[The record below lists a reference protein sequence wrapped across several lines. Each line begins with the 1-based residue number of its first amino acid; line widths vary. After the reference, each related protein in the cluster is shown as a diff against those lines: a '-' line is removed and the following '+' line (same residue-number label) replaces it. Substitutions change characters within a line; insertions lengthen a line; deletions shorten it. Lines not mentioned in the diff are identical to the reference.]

1 MKLEKLILENYRGY
15 QGRTEI
21 VINELTALIGRNDVG
36 KTTVLDALGVFF
48 DHSLCKYDISDKC
61 VYAAE
66 NDDVNIGC
74 VFSGVPESLV
84 LDASSH
90 TTFSNEYLLNS
101 DGHLEL
107 HKIYK
112 KGKGAG
118 VIHAY
123 CRHPSARGVKGILL
137 KKNDE
142 LKAIAQSLSINVE
155 DRRSNVSLRQAI
167 YQEKDDLRL
176 TNQLVSLSKE
186 DGKAIWEQIQ
196 TYLPH
201 FALFRA
207 DRPSTD
213 EESEVQDPMKAAI
226 LNALDELESDLNDI
240 KQRVKEKALA
250 VATNTIS
257 HLNDIDPNLAQQL
270 APEFKAEPK
279 WGSIFKL
286 SLVGDDGIHI
296 NKRGSGVRR
305 LILISF
311 FKAEAERIKNENS
324 GRGVI
329 YAIEEPETSQHP
341 SNQKLLLEAFSELA
355 SLENCQVLLTT
366 HVPALAGQLPLE
378 SIRHI
383 HRNASGDLAIT
394 QDTDS
399 VYEYIAKDLG
409 VLPDSRAQV
418 FLCLEGPNDVNF
430 FKGMSRILLRD
441 GVEVPDLNNDPRIVL
456 LPLGGSTL
464 KDWVNRHYLKNVG
477 KPEIHIYDRDTEV
490 PPKYQQ
496 ACEKVNARGDGSIA
510 FLTSKREAEN
520 YLHVDAIKQ
529 AFQLEIDLA
538 IDDQTDI
545 PNLLVEHTP
554 YTESNVKKKLNSR
567 AVSFMSKEL
576 LEQVDTNREVL
587 EWFNAINSR
596 LS

>member
-15 QGRTEI
+15 QERTEI
-21 VINELTALIGRNDVG
+21 VISELTALIGRNDVG

-48 DHSLCKYDISDKC
+48 GHKLCKYDISDKC
-61 VYAAE
+61 VYAAL
-66 NDDVNIGC
+66 NDDVKIGC
-74 VFSGVPESLV
+74 VFSGVPERLV
-84 LDASSH
+84 LDASSQ

-118 VIHAY
+118 AIYAY

-142 LKAIAQSLSINVE
+142 LKAIAQSLSISVE

-176 TNQLVSLSKE
+176 TDQLVSLSKE

-213 EESEVQDPMKAAI
+213 EESEVQDPMKAAVV
-226 LNALDELESDLNDI
+226 NALDELESDLNDI

-250 VATNTIS
+250 VATNTIN

-279 WGSIFKL
+279 WDSIFKL

-311 FKAEAERIKNENS
+311 FKAEAERIKQENS

-394 QDTDS
+394 QDSDS

-441 GVEVPDLNNDPRIVL
+441 GAEVPDLNSDPRVVL

-477 KPEIHIYDRDTEV
+477 KPEIHIYDRDTEE

-496 ACEKVNARGDGSIA
+496 ACERVNTRGDGSIA

-529 AFQLEIDLA
+529 AFQLEIDLE
-538 IDDQTDI
+538 IDGQTDI

-554 YTESNVKKKLNSR
+554 YRESNVKKKLNSR

-576 LEQVDTNREVL
+576 LEQVDTNGEVL

>member
-1 MKLEKLILENYRGY
+1 MKLEKLIIENFRGY
-15 QGRTEI
+15 QGRIEI
-21 VINELTALIGRNDVG
+21 SLNDLTALIGRNDVG

-48 DHSLCKYDISDKC
+48 GHKLCKYDISDKC
-61 VYAAE
+61 VYSDI
-66 NDDVNIGC
+66 NDDVTIGC
-74 VFSGVPESLV
+74 VFSGIPENLV
-84 LDASSH
+84 LDATSQ
-90 TTFSNEYLLNS
+90 TTLNDEFLLNE
-101 DGHLEL
+101 DGQLEL
-107 HKIYK
+107 HKVFK
-112 KGKGAG
+112 KGKGTGA
-118 VIHAY
+118 IHAY
-123 CRHPSARGVKGILL
+123 CNHPSVRDAKGILL

-142 LKAIAQSLSINVE
+142 LKAIAQRLSIEVE
-155 DRRSNVSLRQAI
+155 DRRSNVALRQAI
-167 YQEKDDLRL
+167 YREKGDLRL
-176 TNQLVSLSKE
+176 TNQLVALAKE

-196 TYLPH
+196 AYLPH

-213 EESEVQDPMKAAI
+213 EESEVQDPMKAAVV
-226 LNALDELESDLNDI
+226 NALNEIEDDLNGI
-240 KQRVKEKALA
+240 KERVKEKALA
-250 VATNTIS
+250 VAVKTIS

-279 WGSIFKL
+279 WDSIFKL

-305 LILISF
+305 LVLISF

-341 SNQKLLLEAFSELA
+341 NNQKLLLEAFSELS
-355 SLENCQVLLTT
+355 SLENCQVMLTT

-383 HRNASGDLAIT
+383 HRNDNGDLVIT
-394 QDTDS
+394 QEEDS
-399 VYEYIAKDLG
+399 VYDYIAKDLG

-441 GVEVPDLNNDPRIVL
+441 GVEVPDLNNDPRVVM

-464 KDWVNRHYLKNVG
+464 KDWVNSHYLRSVG
-477 KPEIHIYDRDTEV
+477 KPEVHIYDRDTDQ

-496 ACEKVNARGDGSIA
+496 AHDRVNSRGDGSIA

-529 AFQLEIDLA
+529 AFRLEVDLEIN
-538 IDDQTDI
+538 DQTDI
-545 PNLLVEHTP
+545 PNLLVAHTP
-554 YTESNVKKKLNSR
+554 YKESNVKKKLNSR
-567 AVSFMSKEL
+567 AVSNMSLEL
-576 LEQVDTNREVL
+576 LEQVDTNGEVL
-587 EWFNAINSR
+587 EWFNAISSR
-596 LS
+596 IN

>member
-48 DHSLCKYDISDKC
+48 GHRLCKYDISDKC

-123 CRHPSARGVKGILL
+123 CRHPSAKGVKGILL

-279 WGSIFKL
+279 WDSIFKL

-311 FKAEAERIKNENS
+311 FKAEAERIKQENS

-441 GVEVPDLNNDPRIVL
+441 GVEVPDLNSDPRIVL

-554 YTESNVKKKLNSR
+554 YNESNVKKKLNSR

>member
-15 QGRTEI
+15 QERTEI
-21 VINELTALIGRNDVG
+21 VISELTALIGRNDVG

-48 DHSLCKYDISDKC
+48 GHKLCKYDISDKC

-66 NDDVNIGC
+66 NDDVKIGC
-74 VFSGVPESLV
+74 VFSGVPERLV
-84 LDASSH
+84 LDASSQ

-107 HKIYK
+107 HRIYK

-118 VIHAY
+118 AIYAY

-137 KKNDE
+137 KTNDE
-142 LKAIAQSLSINVE
+142 LKAIAQSLSISVE
-155 DRRSNVSLRQAI
+155 DWRSNVSLRQAI

-176 TNQLVSLSKE
+176 TDQLVSLSKE
-186 DGKAIWEQIQ
+186 DGKAIWGQIQ

-213 EESEVQDPMKAAI
+213 EESEVQDPMKAAVV
-226 LNALDELESDLNDI
+226 NALDEMESDLNDI

-279 WGSIFKL
+279 WDGIFKL

-311 FKAEAERIKNENS
+311 FKAEAERIKQENS

-394 QDTDS
+394 QDSDS

-441 GVEVPDLNNDPRIVL
+441 GAEVPDLNSDPRVVL

-477 KPEIHIYDRDTEV
+477 KPEIHIYDRDTEE

-496 ACEKVNARGDGSIA
+496 ACERVNARRDGSIA

-529 AFQLEIDLA
+529 AFQLEIDLE
-538 IDDQTDI
+538 IDCQTDI

-554 YTESNVKKKLNSR
+554 YKESNVKKKLNSR

-576 LEQVDTNREVL
+576 LEQVDTNGEVL

>member
-15 QGRTEI
+15 QERTEI

-48 DHSLCKYDISDKC
+48 GHKLCKYDISDKC

-66 NDDVNIGC
+66 NDDVKIGC

-84 LDASSH
+84 LDASSQ

-107 HKIYK
+107 HKIYT

-118 VIHAY
+118 AIHAY
-123 CRHPSARGVKGILL
+123 CRHPSARDVKGILL

-142 LKAIAQSLSINVE
+142 LKAIAKSLSINVE

-213 EESEVQDPMKAAI
+213 EESEVQDPMKAAVV
-226 LNALDELESDLNDI
+226 NALDELENDLNDI

-279 WGSIFKL
+279 WDSIFKL

-311 FKAEAERIKNENS
+311 FKAEAERIKQENS

-341 SNQKLLLEAFSELA
+341 SNQKLLLEAFSELS
-355 SLENCQVLLTT
+355 SLENCQVILTT

-394 QDTDS
+394 QDNDS

-441 GVEVPDLNNDPRIVL
+441 GADVPDLNSDPRVIL

-464 KDWVNRHYLKNVG
+464 KDWVNYHYLKNVG
-477 KPEIHIYDRDTEV
+477 KPEIHIYDRDTEE
-490 PPKYQQ
+490 PPRYQQ
-496 ACEKVNARGDGSIA
+496 ACETVNARGDGSIA

-529 AFQLEIDLA
+529 AFQLEIDLEV
-538 IDDQTDI
+538 DGQTDI

-554 YTESNVKKKLNSR
+554 YKESNVKKKLNSR

-576 LEQVDTNREVL
+576 LEQVDTNGEVL

>member
-48 DHSLCKYDISDKC
+48 GHKLCKYDISDKC

-66 NDDVNIGC
+66 NDDVKIGC

-118 VIHAY
+118 IIHAY

-142 LKAIAQSLSINVE
+142 LKAIAQSLFINVE

-279 WGSIFKL
+279 WDSIFKL

-311 FKAEAERIKNENS
+311 FKAEAERIKQENS

-383 HRNASGDLAIT
+383 HRNASGDLVIT
-394 QDTDS
+394 QDNDS

-409 VLPDSRAQV
+409 VLPDSRVQV

-441 GVEVPDLNNDPRIVL
+441 GAEIPDLNSDPRVVL

-464 KDWVNRHYLKNVG
+464 RKVRTSRRTALALIAATVQG
-477 KPEIHIYDRDTEV
+477 IQLR
-490 PPKYQQ
+490 
-496 ACEKVNARGDGSIA
+496 ACRG
-510 FLTSKREAEN
+510 
-520 YLHVDAIKQ
+520 
-529 AFQLEIDLA
+529 
-538 IDDQTDI
+538 
-545 PNLLVEHTP
+545 LL
-554 YTESNVKKKLNSR
+554 KLNNAEMVLLSKPRR
-567 AVSFMSKEL
+567 ARLTAVFAALQFLRRTRAIRCKLCLASIHFKHTQSK
-576 LEQVDTNREVL
+576 
-587 EWFNAINSR
+587 
-596 LS
+596 

>member
-1 MKLEKLILENYRGY
+1 MKLEKLIIENFRGY
-15 QGRTEI
+15 KGRIEI
-21 VINELTALIGRNDVG
+21 SLDNLTALIGRNDVG

-48 DHSLCKYDISDKC
+48 GHKLCKYDISDKC
-61 VYAAE
+61 VYSGVD
-66 NDDVNIGC
+66 DDVIIGC
-74 VFSGVPESLV
+74 VFSGIPDNLI
-84 LDASSH
+84 LDASSQ
-90 TTFSNEYLLNS
+90 TTLNDEFLLNE
-101 DGHLEL
+101 DGQLEL
-107 HKIYK
+107 HKIFK

-118 VIHAY
+118 AIHAY
-123 CRHPSARGVKGILL
+123 CRHPSVRDAKGILL

-142 LKAIAQSLSINVE
+142 LKAIAERLSIDVQ
-155 DRRSNVSLRQAI
+155 DRRSNVILRQAI
-167 YQEKDDLRL
+167 YNEKGDLRL
-176 TNQLVSLSKE
+176 TNQLVALAKE

-196 TYLPH
+196 SYLPH

-213 EESEVQDPMKAAI
+213 DESEVQDPMKAAVI
-226 LNALDELESDLNDI
+226 NALGEIEEDLNYI
-240 KQRVKEKALA
+240 KDKVKEKALA
-250 VATNTIS
+250 VAINTIS
-257 HLNDIDPNLAQQL
+257 HLNDIDSNLAQQL
-270 APEFKAEPK
+270 SPEFKTEPK
-279 WGSIFKL
+279 WDSIFKL

-305 LILISF
+305 LVLISF

-341 SNQKLLLEAFSELA
+341 NNQRLLLEAFSDLA

-383 HRNASGDLAIT
+383 HRNDSGDLVVT
-394 QDTDS
+394 QENDS
-399 VYEYIAKDLG
+399 VYEYIARDLG

-441 GVEVPDLNNDPRIVL
+441 GVDVPDLNNDPRIVL

-464 KDWVNRHYLKNVG
+464 KDWVNFHYLRHIG
-477 KPEIHIYDRDTEV
+477 KPEVHIYDRDTDT
-490 PPKYQQ
+490 PPAYQQ
-496 ACEKVNARGDGSIA
+496 ACDRVNSRNDGSIA

-529 AFQLEIDLA
+529 AFRLEVDLEIDS
-538 IDDQTDI
+538 QTDI
-545 PNLLVEHTP
+545 PNLLVDHTP
-554 YTESNVKKKLNSR
+554 YKESNIKKKLNSR
-567 AVSFMSKEL
+567 AVSNMTLEL
-576 LEQVDTNREVL
+576 LEEVDTNGEVL
-587 EWFNAINSR
+587 EWFNAIGSR
-596 LS
+596 IN

>member
-15 QGRTEI
+15 QERTEI
-21 VINELTALIGRNDVG
+21 GISELTALIGRNDVG

-48 DHSLCKYDISDKC
+48 GHKLCKYDISDKC
-61 VYAAE
+61 VYAAV
-66 NDDVNIGC
+66 NDDVKIGC
-74 VFSGVPESLV
+74 VFSGVPERLV
-84 LDASSH
+84 LDASSQ

-118 VIHAY
+118 AIYAY

-176 TNQLVSLSKE
+176 TDQLVSLSKE

-201 FALFRA
+201 YALFRA

-213 EESEVQDPMKAAI
+213 EESEVQDPMKAAVV
-226 LNALDELESDLNDI
+226 NALDELESDLNDI

-279 WGSIFKL
+279 WDSIFKL

-311 FKAEAERIKNENS
+311 FKAEAERIKQENS

-383 HRNASGDLAIT
+383 HRNTSGDLAIT
-394 QDTDS
+394 QDSDS

-441 GVEVPDLNNDPRIVL
+441 GAEVPDLNSDPRVVL

-477 KPEIHIYDRDTEV
+477 KPEIHIYDRDTEE

-496 ACEKVNARGDGSIA
+496 ACERVNARGDGSIA

-529 AFQLEIDLA
+529 AFQLEIDLE
-538 IDDQTDI
+538 IDGQTDI

-554 YTESNVKKKLNSR
+554 YKESNVKKKLNSR

-576 LEQVDTNREVL
+576 LEQVDTNGEVL

>member
-1 MKLEKLILENYRGY
+1 M
-15 QGRTEI
+15 
-21 VINELTALIGRNDVG
+21 
-36 KTTVLDALGVFF
+36 
-48 DHSLCKYDISDKC
+48 
-61 VYAAE
+61 
-66 NDDVNIGC
+66 
-74 VFSGVPESLV
+74 
-84 LDASSH
+84 
-90 TTFSNEYLLNS
+90 
-101 DGHLEL
+101 
-107 HKIYK
+107 
-112 KGKGAG
+112 
-118 VIHAY
+118 
-123 CRHPSARGVKGILL
+123 L

-213 EESEVQDPMKAAI
+213 EESEVQDPMKAAVV
-226 LNALDELESDLNDI
+226 NALDELESDLNDI

-279 WGSIFKL
+279 WDSIFKL
-286 SLVGDDGIHI
+286 ALVGDDGIHI

-311 FKAEAERIKNENS
+311 FKAEAERIKQENS

-341 SNQKLLLEAFSELA
+341 SNQKLLLEAFSELS
-355 SLENCQVLLTT
+355 SLENCQVILTT

-394 QDTDS
+394 QDNDS

-441 GVEVPDLNNDPRIVL
+441 GAKVPDLNSDPRVVL

-477 KPEIHIYDRDTEV
+477 KPEIHIYDRDTEE
-490 PPKYQQ
+490 PPRYQQ
-496 ACEKVNARGDGSIA
+496 ACETVNSRGDGSIA

-529 AFQLEIDLA
+529 AFQLEIDLE
-538 IDDQTDI
+538 IDGQTDI

-554 YTESNVKKKLNSR
+554 YKESNVKKKLNSR

-576 LEQVDTNREVL
+576 LEQVDTNGEVL